1 MHLIEKEVE
10 EILIANLVLKFH
22 INDLQN
28 LKRNKNAYVLR
39 IKIMKEIRKLKEFTS
54 NKEKQFKADYYSKS
68 AISQLIINSF
78 KHF

>member
-1 MHLIEKEVE
+1 MNQDKYQQQTMHLIEKKVE

-54 NKEKQFKADYYSKS
+54 NKEK
-68 AISQLIINSF
+68 
-78 KHF
+78 

>member
-54 NKEKQFKADYYSKS
+54 NKEKQFKAFNPIMNKGG
-68 AISQLIINSF
+68 I
-78 KHF
+78 